1 MRIAFILFLL
11 CLAWALSAWMFF
23 SGFWFVLVSLMALL
37 FVVIT
42 WGYADSAIL
51 FFLGAREVKSIEESK
66 FHGASIQEAYKL
78 AVPRPNLYSYNGS
91 LDRAFVIQTGQRVG
105 LVVAREIL
113 DRCTQEELG
122 AICFELLL
130 QVKKNMATKRTKAMY
145 LIGALTW
152 LTQLLINGLSKLIPV
167 KEFKVSL
174 YWLTHFL
181 TKPWLEILFKLTVGE
196 KFFLKLVKHLKD
208 YPRENDLLMN
218 VGGKI
223 NRVAELNSFS
233 SRKLMEFS
241 SLNRSSHFQCI
252 MTIEFLPHEWDMLF
266 PLQPV
271 YRA

>member
-11 CLAWALSAWMFF
+11 CLALAISSWMFF
-23 SGFWFVLVSLMALL
+23 SGIGFVFISFATLV

-42 WGYADSAIL
+42 WGYSDSAIL

-78 AVPRPNLYSYNGS
+78 AVPRPQLYSYNGS
-91 LDRAFVIQTGQRVG
+91 LDRAFVIQNGQRVS
-105 LVVAREIL
+105 LVVAREVL
-113 DRCTQEELG
+113 DSCSQDELS

-130 QVKKNMATKRTKAMY
+130 QVKKNMASKRTKAMY

-152 LTQLLINGLSKLIPV
+152 GGQLIINSLSKLIPL

-174 YWLTHFL
+174 YWLAHYL
-181 TKPWLEILFKLTVGE
+181 SKPWLDMLFKFTIGE
-196 KFFLKLVKHLKD
+196 KFFVKLEKHLRD
-208 YPRENDLLMN
+208 YPRENELLMN

-233 SRKLMEFS
+233 SRKIIEFS
-241 SLNRSSHFQCI
+241 TLNRSSQYQCI
-252 MTIEFLPHEWDMLF
+252 MAIEFLPHEWDMLF
-266 PLQPV
+266 SLQPV
-271 YRA
+271 NRA